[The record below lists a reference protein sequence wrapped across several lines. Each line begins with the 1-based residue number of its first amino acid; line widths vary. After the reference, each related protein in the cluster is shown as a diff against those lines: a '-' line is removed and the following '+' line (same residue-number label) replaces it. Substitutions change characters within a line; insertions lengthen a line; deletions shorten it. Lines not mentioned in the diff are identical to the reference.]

1 MEFESEKFFTCPFC
15 GESISMVL
23 EVYGAQSYVEDCQVC
38 CNPIQISFDVEDGE
52 IVDIRAERAQ

>member
-23 EVYGAQSYVEDCQVC
+23 EELYGAQSYVEDCQVC

-52 IVDIRAERAQ
+52 IVDIRAERA